1 MEAIKHLIN
10 QVATPTTIYLTS
22 VTLFGL
28 AMWKMEWVVKP
39 MVSLG
44 ILIVIILGTIFALL
58 DHHFLSLVT
67 LPDNIPITIMLASVG
82 YFTWYS
88 LKKGVENDKRLAEK
102 RPLLEQEQ
110 DRRVMTWPNLVY
122 IEFIC
127 LIAITVFLI
136 VWSINFQ
143 APLEEPANPTITP
156 NPAKAPW
163 YFLGLQEMLVYFDP
177 WLAGVVF
184 PGLIL
189 LGLISL
195 PYIDPN
201 PKGNGYYSFKDRKL
215 IIGYYLFG
223 FLIQWVLLIVLGTFM
238 RGPGWSFFGPFQEW
252 DLHKVEAL
260 TNINLSEL
268 FWVKLLNVGLPK
280 NILLREFVGI
290 GLVAGYLFGLPPLL
304 AKTIFKEFYEKLTFL
319 RFQLVCFLF
328 LAMLSLP
335 IKMMLRW
342 TINLQYIVAIP
353 EYFFNI

>member
-22 VTLFGL
+22 VALFGV
-28 AMWKMEWVVKP
+28 AMWKMDVVVKP
-39 MVSLG
+39 VVMVPV
-44 ILIVIILGTIFALL
+44 LIATVLGTVFALL
-58 DHHFLSLVT
+58 DHHFFSLVT
-67 LPDNIPITIMLASVG
+67 LPDNIPITIMLACVG

-88 LKKGVENDKRLAEK
+88 LKRGVENDQRIAEK
-102 RPLLEQEQ
+102 KPLIEQEQ

-127 LIAITVFLI
+127 LIAVTVFLI
-136 VWSINFQ
+136 FWSIGFQ
-143 APLEEPANPTITP
+143 APLEEPANPTVTP

-184 PGLIL
+184 PGLIVA
-189 LGLISL
+189 GLIAL

-201 PKGNGYYSFKDRKL
+201 PKGNGYYTFKERRF

-238 RGPGWSFFGPFQEW
+238 RGPGWSFFPPFQEW
-252 DLHKVEAL
+252 DAHKVEAL

-268 FWVKLLNVGLPK
+268 FWVKLLNFALPK
-280 NILLREFVGI
+280 NVLLREGLGI
-290 GLVAGYLFGLPPLL
+290 ALVFSYLFALPPLL
-304 AKTIFKEFYEKLTFL
+304 AKTIFKKLYA
-319 RFQLVCFLF
+319 QLNFIQYHIMCFLF

-342 TINLQYIVAIP
+342 TINLKYIVAIP
-353 EYFFNI
+353 EFFFNI